1 MGAARTWDASAADSG
16 VGVPPKAEEGRV
28 TALPIYDVRVRR
40 ELAQRRL
47 AVSLLRRT
55 VRVLTL
61 HGLDGAVVASA
72 VLALAALDGA
82 SVAIRPLLPTVVMTF
97 LLSLNATSAYGAG
110 DDRRDWHRLLSAAF
124 LASLLLAGLV
134 AFPPH
139 LDLSYAFIA
148 ALSVLAFAGLV
159 AGRFL
164 VEQGVRQVY
173 ARGIGLRRALL
184 VGTLEEVSDA
194 LRQLRGDGHV
204 DQYVVGHVT
213 PPDSGDPTAFGTVA
227 ELESVLDAH
236 DVQEVVVVSD
246 LNGPGLRRV
255 ANACFARGI
264 DVFARAHAAPTPDF
278 FVEWARMGRCTM
290 LRLHPPRLK
299 MPGLVVK
306 RAVDV
311 LLSLV
316 ALIVLS
322 PVILIIAAAI
332 RLESPGP
339 VIFRQTRVGLG
350 GRLFTMWKFRSMAAD
365 AEARLAEI
373 EHLDISGGSGPFK
386 ALDDPRITRVGRVL
400 RRTSMDEL
408 PQLFNVICGE
418 MSLVGPRP
426 VPPSDLPRFKP
437 RHFDRLTVVP
447 GLTGPWQ
454 VNGRNLIR
462 DFDTIHRMER
472 EYIASWSLLLD
483 LKIMYRTIGVVAR
496 GEGAY

>member
-1 MGAARTWDASAADSG
+1 MGVASAWDASAADSG
-16 VGVPPKAEEGRV
+16 AQVPRGTEEGWA

-72 VLALAALDGA
+72 VLAVAALHGT
-82 SVAIRPLLPTVVMTF
+82 SSAIRPLLPMIVMTF

-110 DDRRDWHRLLSAAF
+110 DDRRDRQRLLSAAF
-124 LASLLLAGLV
+124 LASLLLAGLL

-139 LDLSYAFIA
+139 LDLSYTFIA
-148 ALSVLAFAGLV
+148 ALAVLALAGLI

-213 PPDSGDPTAFGTVA
+213 PRDSSDPTAFGTVA
-227 ELESVLDAH
+227 ELEAVLDAH
-236 DVQEVVVVSD
+236 EVEEVVVVSE

-264 DVFARAHAAPTPDF
+264 DVFARVHASPPPDF
-278 FVEWARMGRCTM
+278 FVEAARMGACTM

-311 LLSLV
+311 LLSLI
-316 ALIVLS
+316 ALLVLS
-322 PVILIIAAAI
+322 PVILLIAAAI
-332 RLESPGP
+332 RFESPGP
-339 VIFRQTRVGLG
+339 VFFRQTRVGLG
-350 GRLFTMWKFRSMAAD
+350 GRPFTMWKFRSMAAD

-373 EHLDISGGSGPFK
+373 EHLDISSGSGPFK
-386 ALDDPRITRVGRVL
+386 AMDDPRVTRVGRVL

-408 PQLFNVICGE
+408 PQLFNVIYGE

-426 VPPSDLPRFKP
+426 VPPSDLVRFQP

-454 VNGRNLIR
+454 VNGRNLIT
-462 DFDTIHRMER
+462 DFETILRMER
-472 EYIASWSLLLD
+472 DYIAHWSLLMD
-483 LKIMYRTIGVVAR
+483 LKIMFRTIGVVVR